1 MLIGMGPSSG
11 DPRSFYLNGIGA
23 PAMIAPM
30 ASARPRSVLAAAGAM
45 HFVHDGFSEILYVL
59 LPVWAAEF
67 RLSLWQVGL
76 IRSVYTGGMAAFQ
89 IPAGLL
95 SERFGER
102 RLLLLGTLATAGAF
116 VAVAAGASAFVPLLL
131 LLTLAGL
138 GSGVQHPLS
147 SSVVAKAY
155 EEGPRRAA
163 LGTYNFAGDIG
174 KVTSAAV
181 IGLVAAVAG
190 WRAAAAGYGVLG
202 ILAALVLV
210 AVLARLRAGS
220 APRRAAVAGGEAPAP
235 AGWGIRDLRG
245 FQVLSAI
252 GMIDNSTRSG
262 LLTFLPFVLVAKGM
276 SVAGV
281 GGALALV
288 FAGGAL
294 GKFVCGLVA
303 ERVGIIRTV
312 VLTEAATSVAIVAIL
327 AAPLSVAMLLLVPL
341 GIALNGTSSV
351 LYATVADLVTAERRS
366 RAYGLYYTLSIGASA
381 LGPTLYGVVGDA
393 VGAATTLSL
402 IAVVVLTTVPLCL
415 LLRSAVAA
423 PARG

>member
-1 MLIGMGPSSG
+1 
-11 DPRSFYLNGIGA
+11 
-23 PAMIAPM
+23 M
-30 ASARPRSVLAAAGAM
+30 ASVRPRSVLATAGAM
-45 HFVHDGFSEILYVL
+45 HFLHDGFSEILYVL

-67 RLSLWQVGL
+67 RLSLWQVGF
-76 IRSVYTGGMAAFQ
+76 IRSAYTGGMAAFQ

-95 SERFGER
+95 AERFGER
-102 RLLLLGTLATAGAF
+102 RLLMLGTLVTACAF
-116 VAVAAGASAFVPLLL
+116 IAVAAGASGFVPLLL

-147 SSVVAKAY
+147 SSVVAKAF
-155 EEGPRRAA
+155 EDGPRRAA

-174 KVTSAAV
+174 KVTSAAL
-181 IGLVAAVAG
+181 IGVVAAVAG
-190 WRAAAAGYGVLG
+190 WRVAAGGYGLVG
-202 ILAALVLV
+202 IVVAIALVM
-210 AVLARLRAGS
+210 VLAGLHAGS
-220 APRRAAVAGGEAPAP
+220 APGRVATAAAHGAAPR
-235 AGWGIRDLRG
+235 GWGIRDPRG
-245 FQVLSAI
+245 FQALSAI

-262 LLTFLPFVLVAKGM
+262 LLTFLPFVLIAKGM

-294 GKFVCGLVA
+294 GKFVCGVVA

-312 VLTEAATSVAIVAIL
+312 VLTEAATSVAIIAIL
-327 AAPLSVAMLLLVPL
+327 AAPLPVAMVLLVPL
-341 GIALNGTSSV
+341 GVALNGTSSV

-366 RAYGLYYTLSIGASA
+366 RAYGLYYTLTIAASA

-402 IAVVVLTTVPLCL
+402 IAVVVLTTIPLCL
-415 LLRSAVAA
+415 MLRTAVAA

>member
-1 MLIGMGPSSG
+1 M
-11 DPRSFYLNGIGA
+11 RT
-23 PAMIAPM
+23 
-30 ASARPRSVLAAAGAM
+30 ARPRAVLATAGAM

-76 IRSVYTGGMAAFQ
+76 IRTAYTGGMAAFQ

-95 SERFGER
+95 AERFGER
-102 RLLLLGTLATAGAF
+102 RLLMLGTLVTACAFIAVSTTAG
-116 VAVAAGASAFVPLLL
+116 SFVPLLL

-155 EEGPRRAA
+155 EDGPRRAA

-174 KVTSAAV
+174 KVSSAAL
-181 IGLVAAVAG
+181 IGLVAAFAG
-190 WRAAAAGYGVLG
+190 WRVAATGYGAVGIAAAV
-202 ILAALVLV
+202 VLV
-210 AVLARLRAGS
+210 IVLASLDAGS
-220 APRRAAVAGGEAPAP
+220 APERAGVARNDALP
-235 AGWGIRDLRG
+235 AGWGIRDPRG
-245 FQVLSAI
+245 FQALSAI

-262 LLTFLPFVLVAKGM
+262 LLTFLPFVLIAKGM

-288 FAGGAL
+288 FAGGAM
-294 GKFVCGLVA
+294 GKFVCGMVA

-312 VLTEAATSVAIVAIL
+312 VLTEAATSVAIIAIL
-327 AAPLSVAMLLLVPL
+327 AAPLPVAMLLLVPL
-341 GIALNGTSSV
+341 GVALNGTSSV

-366 RAYGLYYTLSIGASA
+366 RAYGLYYTLTIAASA
-381 LGPTLYGVVGDA
+381 VGPTLYGIVGDA
-393 VGAATTLSL
+393 VGPATTLSL
-402 IAVVVLTTVPLCL
+402 IAVVVLTTIPLCL
-415 LLRSAVAA
+415 LLRTAVAA

>member
-1 MLIGMGPSSG
+1 
-11 DPRSFYLNGIGA
+11 LNAAAA
-23 PAMIAPM
+23 PAMIAAM
-30 ASARPRSVLAAAGAM
+30 ASARPRSVLATAGAM

-59 LPVWAAEF
+59 LPVWAGEF
-67 RLSLWQVGL
+67 RLSLWQVGF
-76 IRSVYTGGMAAFQ
+76 IRSAYTGGMAAFQ

-95 SERFGER
+95 AERLGER
-102 RLLLLGTLATAGAF
+102 PLLMLGTLATAGAF
-116 VAVAAGASAFVPLLL
+116 IGVAAGASGFLPLLV

-155 EEGPRRAA
+155 EDGPRRAA

-181 IGLVAAVAG
+181 VGLVAGLAG
-190 WRAAAAGYGVLG
+190 WRVAASGYGVLG
-202 ILAALVLV
+202 IVAALLLMVVLT
-210 AVLARLRAGS
+210 RLRAGG
-220 APRRAAVAGGEAPAP
+220 APDRAPVADRVAAP
-235 AGWGIRDLRG
+235 AGWGIRDPRG
-245 FQVLSAI
+245 FQALSAI
-252 GMIDNSTRSG
+252 GMIDNATRSG

-288 FAGGAL
+288 FAGGAM
-294 GKFVCGLVA
+294 GKFVCGMVA

-312 VLTEAATSVAIVAIL
+312 VLTEAATSVAILAIL
-327 AAPLSVAMLLLVPL
+327 ASPLSLAMVLLVPL

-381 LGPTLYGVVGDA
+381 LGPTLYGLVGDA
-393 VGAATTLSL
+393 VGAAATLGL
-402 IAVVVLTTVPLCL
+402 IATVVLTTIPLCF
-415 LLRSAVAA
+415 LLRTAVAA

>member
-1 MLIGMGPSSG
+1 MP
-11 DPRSFYLNGIGA
+11 
-23 PAMIAPM
+23 
-30 ASARPRSVLAAAGAM
+30 SARPRSVLVTAGAM

-67 RLSLWQVGL
+67 RLSLWQVGF
-76 IRSVYTGGMAAFQ
+76 IRTAYTGGMAAFQ

-95 SERFGER
+95 AERFGER
-102 RLLLLGTLATAGAF
+102 RLLMLGTLVTACAF
-116 VAVAAGASAFVPLLL
+116 IVVAAAAGGFIPLLL

-155 EEGPRRAA
+155 EDGPRRAA

-174 KVTSAAV
+174 KVSSAAL
-181 IGLVAAVAG
+181 IGLVAALAG
-190 WRAAAAGYGVLG
+190 WRVAATGYGAVG
-202 ILAALVLV
+202 IAAALVLV
-210 AVLARLRAGS
+210 VVLASLDAGS
-220 APRRAAVAGGEAPAP
+220 APERRRVAENHGAAP
-235 AGWGIRDLRG
+235 AGWGIRDVRG
-245 FQVLSAI
+245 FQALSAI

-262 LLTFLPFVLVAKGM
+262 LLTFLPFVLVAKGL
-276 SVAGV
+276 SLAGI

-288 FAGGAL
+288 FAGGAM
-294 GKFVCGLVA
+294 GKFVCGVVA

-312 VLTEAATSVAIVAIL
+312 VLTEAATSVAIIAIL
-327 AAPLSVAMLLLVPL
+327 AAPLPVAMLLLVPL
-341 GIALNGTSSV
+341 GVALNGTSSV

-366 RAYGLYYTLSIGASA
+366 RAYGLYYTLTIAASA
-381 LGPTLYGVVGDA
+381 IGPTFYGFIGDA

-402 IAVVVLTTVPLCL
+402 IAVVVLTTIPLCL
-415 LLRSAVAA
+415 LLRTAVAA

>member
-1 MLIGMGPSSG
+1 
-11 DPRSFYLNGIGA
+11 
-23 PAMIAPM
+23 MITPM
-30 ASARPRSVLAAAGAM
+30 AAARPRSVLAAAGAM

-59 LPVWAAEF
+59 LPVWAGEF
-67 RLSLWQVGL
+67 RLSLWQVGF
-76 IRSVYTGGMAAFQ
+76 IRSAYTGGMAAFQ

-95 SERFGER
+95 AERLGER
-102 RLLLLGTLATAGAF
+102 PLLMLGTLATAGAF
-116 VAVAAGASAFVPLLL
+116 IGVAAGASGFLPLLV

-155 EEGPRRAA
+155 EDGPRRAA

-181 IGLVAAVAG
+181 VGLVAGLAG
-190 WRAAAAGYGVLG
+190 WRVAATGYGVLG
-202 ILAALVLV
+202 IVAALLLMLVLT
-210 AVLARLRAGS
+210 RLRAGG
-220 APRRAAVAGGEAPAP
+220 APRRAPAAERVSAP
-235 AGWGIRDLRG
+235 AGWGIRDPRG
-245 FQVLSAI
+245 FQALSAI
-252 GMIDNSTRSG
+252 GMIDNATRSG

-288 FAGGAL
+288 FAGGAM
-294 GKFVCGLVA
+294 GKFVCGMVA

-312 VLTEAATSVAIVAIL
+312 VLTEAATSVAILAIL
-327 AAPLSVAMLLLVPL
+327 ASPLSLAMVLLVPL

-381 LGPTLYGVVGDA
+381 LGPTLYGLVGDA
-393 VGAATTLSL
+393 VGAAATLGL
-402 IAVVVLTTVPLCL
+402 IATVVLTTIPLCF
-415 LLRSAVAA
+415 LLRTAVAA

>member
-1 MLIGMGPSSG
+1 
-11 DPRSFYLNGIGA
+11 
-23 PAMIAPM
+23 M
-30 ASARPRSVLAAAGAM
+30 ASTRPRAVLGAAAVL

-59 LPVWAAEF
+59 LPVWAADF
-67 RLSLWQVGL
+67 RLGLWQVGF
-76 IRSVYTGGMAAFQ
+76 IRSTYTGGMSAFQ

-95 SERFGER
+95 AERLGER
-102 RLLLLGTLATAGAF
+102 RLLMLGTLLTACAF
-116 VAVAAGASAFVPLLL
+116 IAVAVFADGFVLLL
-131 LLTLAGL
+131 LILALAGI

-147 SSVVAKAY
+147 SSVVSKAY
-155 EEGPRRAA
+155 EDGPRRTA

-181 IGLVAAVAG
+181 VGLVAAVAG
-190 WRAAAAGYGVLG
+190 WRAAAIGYGVVG
-202 ILAALVLV
+202 IVAAVALVI
-210 AVLARLRAGS
+210 VLSILRAGGAPERTASTRPS
-220 APRRAAVAGGEAPAP
+220 AALSL
-235 AGWGIRDLRG
+235 GWGIRDSRG
-245 FQVLSAI
+245 FRALSAI
-252 GMIDNSTRSG
+252 GMIDNATRSG
-262 LLTFLPFVLVAKGM
+262 LLTFLPFVLVSKGL

-294 GKFVCGLVA
+294 GKFVCGFAA

-312 VLTEAATSVAIVAIL
+312 VLTEAATALAIIVVL
-327 AAPLSVAMLLLVPL
+327 ASPLSVAMVLLIPL

-381 LGPTLYGVVGDA
+381 LGPTLYGFVGDA
-393 VGAATTLSL
+393 VGAPVTLSL
-402 IAVVVLTTVPLCL
+402 VALVVLTTIPLSL
-415 LLRSAVAA
+415 VLRPAIAA

>member
-1 MLIGMGPSSG
+1 MP
-11 DPRSFYLNGIGA
+11 
-23 PAMIAPM
+23 
-30 ASARPRSVLAAAGAM
+30 SARPRSVLATAGAM

-67 RLSLWQVGL
+67 RLSLWQVGF
-76 IRSVYTGGMAAFQ
+76 IRTAYTGGMAAFQ

-95 SERFGER
+95 AERFGER
-102 RLLLLGTLATAGAF
+102 RLLMLGTLVTACAFIAVAGA
-116 VAVAAGASAFVPLLL
+116 AGGFVPLLL

-155 EEGPRRAA
+155 EDGPRRAA

-174 KVTSAAV
+174 KVSSAAL
-181 IGLVAAVAG
+181 IGLVAAFAG
-190 WRAAAAGYGVLG
+190 WRVAATGYGAVG
-202 ILAALVLV
+202 IVAALVLV
-210 AVLARLRAGS
+210 VVLASLDAGS
-220 APRRAAVAGGEAPAP
+220 APERARVTESDRPAP
-235 AGWGIRDLRG
+235 AGWGIRDARG
-245 FQVLSAI
+245 FQALSAI

-262 LLTFLPFVLVAKGM
+262 LLTFLPFVLVAKGL

-288 FAGGAL
+288 FAGGAM
-294 GKFVCGLVA
+294 GKFVCGVVA
-303 ERVGIIRTV
+303 ERVGIVRTV
-312 VLTEAATSVAIVAIL
+312 VLTEAATSVAIIAIL
-327 AAPLSVAMLLLVPL
+327 AAPLPVAMLLLVPL
-341 GIALNGTSSV
+341 GVALNGTSSV

-366 RAYGLYYTLSIGASA
+366 RAYGLYYTLTIAASA
-381 LGPTLYGVVGDA
+381 IGPTVYGLVGDA

-402 IAVVVLTTVPLCL
+402 IAVVVLTTIPLCL
-415 LLRSAVAA
+415 LLRPAVAA

>member
-1 MLIGMGPSSG
+1 
-11 DPRSFYLNGIGA
+11 
-23 PAMIAPM
+23 M
-30 ASARPRSVLAAAGAM
+30 ASARPRSVLATAGAM
-45 HFVHDGFSEILYVL
+45 HFLHDGFSEILYVL

-67 RLSLWQVGL
+67 RLSLWQVGF
-76 IRSVYTGGMAAFQ
+76 IRSAYTGGMAAFQ

-95 SERFGER
+95 AERFGER
-102 RLLLLGTLATAGAF
+102 RLLLLGTLATACAF
-116 VAVAAGASAFVPLLL
+116 IAVAAGASGFVPLLL

-147 SSVVAKAY
+147 SSVVAKAF
-155 EEGPRRAA
+155 EDGPRRAA

-174 KVTSAAV
+174 KVTSAAL

-190 WRAAAAGYGVLG
+190 WRVAAGGYGLVG
-202 ILAALVLV
+202 IVVAIALVIL
-210 AVLARLRAGS
+210 LAGLRAGS
-220 APRRAAVAGGEAPAP
+220 APGPVATAGVRAAAPR
-235 AGWGIRDLRG
+235 GWGIRDPRG
-245 FQVLSAI
+245 FQALSAI

-262 LLTFLPFVLVAKGM
+262 LLTFLPFVLIAKGM

-294 GKFVCGLVA
+294 GKFVCGVVA

-312 VLTEAATSVAIVAIL
+312 VLTEAATSVAIIAIL
-327 AAPLSVAMLLLVPL
+327 AAPLPVAMVLLVPL
-341 GIALNGTSSV
+341 GVALNGTSSV

-366 RAYGLYYTLSIGASA
+366 RAYGLYYTLTIAASA
-381 LGPTLYGVVGDA
+381 LGPTLYGVIGDA

-402 IAVVVLTTVPLCL
+402 IAVVVLTTIPLCL
-415 LLRSAVAA
+415 MLRTAVAA

>member
-1 MLIGMGPSSG
+1 
-11 DPRSFYLNGIGA
+11 
-23 PAMIAPM
+23 M
-30 ASARPRSVLAAAGAM
+30 ASGRPRSVLATAGAM

-67 RLSLWQVGL
+67 RLSLWQVGF
-76 IRSVYTGGMAAFQ
+76 IRTAYTGGMAAFQ
-89 IPAGLL
+89 LPAGLL
-95 SERFGER
+95 AERFGER
-102 RLLLLGTLATAGAF
+102 RLLMLGTLVTASGF
-116 VAVAAGASAFVPLLL
+116 IAVAAGASSFIALLFV
-131 LLTLAGL
+131 LTLAGL

-181 IGLVAAVAG
+181 VGLVAALAG
-190 WRAAAAGYGVLG
+190 WRVAATGYGVLG
-202 ILAALVLV
+202 IAAAVVLV
-210 AVLARLRAGS
+210 VVLASLDAGS
-220 APRRAAVAGGEAPAP
+220 APAVSPAP
-235 AGWGIRDLRG
+235 TTTVTAPSGWGIRDPRG
-245 FQVLSAI
+245 FQALSAI

-262 LLTFLPFVLVAKGM
+262 LLTFLPFVLIAKGM

-294 GKFVCGLVA
+294 GKFVCGFAA

-312 VLTEAATSVAIVAIL
+312 VLTEAATSLAIIAIL
-327 AAPLSVAMLLLVPL
+327 AAPLPVAMLLLVPL
-341 GIALNGTSSV
+341 GVALNGTSSV

-366 RAYGLYYTLSIGASA
+366 RGYGLYYTLTIAASA
-381 LGPTLYGVVGDA
+381 VGPTIYGFVGDA
-393 VGAATTLSL
+393 VGAPATLSL
-402 IAVVVLTTVPLCL
+402 IAVVVHTTIPLCL
-415 LLRSAVAA
+415 VLRPAVAA

>member
-1 MLIGMGPSSG
+1 M
-11 DPRSFYLNGIGA
+11 RT
-23 PAMIAPM
+23 
-30 ASARPRSVLAAAGAM
+30 ARPRAVLATAGAM

-67 RLSLWQVGL
+67 RLSLWQVGF
-76 IRSVYTGGMAAFQ
+76 IRTAYTGGMAAFQ

-95 SERFGER
+95 AERFGER
-102 RLLLLGTLATAGAF
+102 RLLMLGTLVTACAF
-116 VAVAAGASAFVPLLL
+116 IAVATSAASFVPLLL

-155 EEGPRRAA
+155 EDGPRRAA

-174 KVTSAAV
+174 KVSSAAL
-181 IGLVAAVAG
+181 IGLVAAFAG
-190 WRAAAAGYGVLG
+190 WRVAATGYGAVGVAAAV
-202 ILAALVLV
+202 VLV
-210 AVLARLRAGS
+210 IVLAGLDAGS
-220 APRRAAVAGGEAPAP
+220 APERARVATSDAQPT
-235 AGWGIRDLRG
+235 GWGIRDPRG

-262 LLTFLPFVLVAKGM
+262 LLTFLPFVLISKGM

-288 FAGGAL
+288 FAGGAM
-294 GKFVCGLVA
+294 GKFVCGIVA

-312 VLTEAATSVAIVAIL
+312 VLTEAATSVAIIAIL
-327 AAPLSVAMLLLVPL
+327 AAPLPVAMLLLVPL
-341 GIALNGTSSV
+341 GVALNGTSSV

-366 RAYGLYYTLSIGASA
+366 RAYGLYYTLTIAASA
-381 LGPTLYGVVGDA
+381 VGPTLYGVIGDA
-393 VGAATTLSL
+393 VGAAATLSL
-402 IAVVVLTTVPLCL
+402 IAVIVLTTIPLCL
-415 LLRSAVAA
+415 LLRTAVAA
-423 PARG
+423 PARS

>member
-1 MLIGMGPSSG
+1 
-11 DPRSFYLNGIGA
+11 
-23 PAMIAPM
+23 M
-30 ASARPRSVLAAAGAM
+30 ASARPRSVLATAGAI

-59 LPVWAAEF
+59 LPVWAGEF

-76 IRSVYTGGMAAFQ
+76 IRSAYTGGMAAFQ

-95 SERFGER
+95 AERLGER
-102 RLLLLGTLATAGAF
+102 PLLMLGTLATAGAF
-116 VAVAAGASAFVPLLL
+116 IGVAAGASGFLPLLV

-155 EEGPRRAA
+155 EDGPRRAA

-181 IGLVAAVAG
+181 VGLVAGLAG
-190 WRAAAAGYGVLG
+190 WRVAATGYGVLG
-202 ILAALVLV
+202 IVAALLLMLVLT
-210 AVLARLRAGS
+210 RLRAGG
-220 APRRAAVAGGEAPAP
+220 APRRAPAAERVAAP
-235 AGWGIRDLRG
+235 AGWGIRDPRG
-245 FQVLSAI
+245 FQALSAI
-252 GMIDNSTRSG
+252 GMIDNATRSG

-288 FAGGAL
+288 FAGGAM
-294 GKFVCGLVA
+294 GKFVCGMVA
-303 ERVGIIRTV
+303 ERVGIIHTV
-312 VLTEAATSVAIVAIL
+312 VLTEAATSVAILAIL
-327 AAPLSVAMLLLVPL
+327 ASPLSLAMVLLVPL

-381 LGPTLYGVVGDA
+381 LGPTLYGLVGDA
-393 VGAATTLSL
+393 VGAAATLGL
-402 IAVVVLTTVPLCL
+402 IATVVLTTIPLCF
-415 LLRSAVAA
+415 LLRTAVAA

>member
-1 MLIGMGPSSG
+1 
-11 DPRSFYLNGIGA
+11 LNGAAA

-30 ASARPRSVLAAAGAM
+30 ASARPRSVLASAGAI

-59 LPVWAAEF
+59 LPVWAGEF
-67 RLSLWQVGL
+67 RLSLWQVGF
-76 IRSVYTGGMAAFQ
+76 IRSAYTGGMAAFQ

-95 SERFGER
+95 AERLGER
-102 RLLLLGTLATAGAF
+102 PLLMLGTLATAGAF
-116 VAVAAGASAFVPLLL
+116 VGVAAGASGFVPLLV

-155 EEGPRRAA
+155 EDGPRRAA

-181 IGLVAAVAG
+181 VGLVAGLAG
-190 WRAAAAGYGVLG
+190 WRVAASGYGVLG
-202 ILAALVLV
+202 IVAALLLMVVLT
-210 AVLARLRAGS
+210 RLRAGG
-220 APRRAAVAGGEAPAP
+220 APDRAPAAERVAAP
-235 AGWGIRDLRG
+235 AGWGIRDPRG
-245 FQVLSAI
+245 FQALSAI
-252 GMIDNSTRSG
+252 GMIDNATRSG

-288 FAGGAL
+288 FAGGAM
-294 GKFVCGLVA
+294 GKFVCGMVA

-312 VLTEAATSVAIVAIL
+312 VLTEAATSVAILAIL
-327 AAPLSVAMLLLVPL
+327 ASPLSLAMVLLVPL

-381 LGPTLYGVVGDA
+381 LGPTLYGLVGDA
-393 VGAATTLSL
+393 VGAAATLGL
-402 IAVVVLTTVPLCL
+402 IATVVLTTIPLCF
-415 LLRSAVAA
+415 LLRTAVAA

>member
-1 MLIGMGPSSG
+1 
-11 DPRSFYLNGIGA
+11 LNAAAA
-23 PAMIAPM
+23 PAMIAAM
-30 ASARPRSVLAAAGAM
+30 ASARPRSVLATAGAM

-59 LPVWAAEF
+59 LPVWAGEF
-67 RLSLWQVGL
+67 RLSLWQVGF
-76 IRSVYTGGMAAFQ
+76 IRSAYTGGMAAFQ

-95 SERFGER
+95 AERLGER
-102 RLLLLGTLATAGAF
+102 PLLMLGTLATAGAF
-116 VAVAAGASAFVPLLL
+116 IGVAAGASGFLPLLV

-155 EEGPRRAA
+155 EDGPRRAA

-181 IGLVAAVAG
+181 VGLVAGLAG
-190 WRAAAAGYGVLG
+190 WRVAASGYGVLG
-202 ILAALVLV
+202 IVAALLLMVVLT
-210 AVLARLRAGS
+210 RLRAGG
-220 APRRAAVAGGEAPAP
+220 APDRAPVADRVAAP
-235 AGWGIRDLRG
+235 AGWGIRDPRG
-245 FQVLSAI
+245 FQALSAI
-252 GMIDNSTRSG
+252 GMIDNATRSG

-288 FAGGAL
+288 FAGGAM
-294 GKFVCGLVA
+294 GKFVCGMVA

-327 AAPLSVAMLLLVPL
+327 ASPLSLAMVLLVPL

-381 LGPTLYGVVGDA
+381 LGPTLYGLVGDA
-393 VGAATTLSL
+393 VGAAATLGL
-402 IAVVVLTTVPLCL
+402 IATVVLTTIPLCF
-415 LLRSAVAA
+415 LLRTAVAA

>member
-1 MLIGMGPSSG
+1 
-11 DPRSFYLNGIGA
+11 
-23 PAMIAPM
+23 M
-30 ASARPRSVLAAAGAM
+30 ASSRPRSVLATAGAM

-67 RLSLWQVGL
+67 RLSLGQVGF
-76 IRSVYTGGMAAFQ
+76 IRTAYTGGMAAFQ

-95 SERFGER
+95 AERFGER
-102 RLLLLGTLATAGAF
+102 RLLMLGTLVTACAF
-116 VAVAAGASAFVPLLL
+116 IGVAAGATDFVPLLL

-155 EEGPRRAA
+155 EDGPRRAA

-174 KVTSAAV
+174 KVTSAAL
-181 IGLVAAVAG
+181 IGLVAAYAG
-190 WRAAAAGYGVLG
+190 WRVAATGYGIVG
-202 ILAALVLV
+202 IV
-210 AVLARLRAGS
+210 
-220 APRRAAVAGGEAPAP
+220 AAVALVVMLASLHAGGAPDRAP
-235 AGWGIRDLRG
+235 LAAERLTPLRGWGIRDPRG
-245 FQVLSAI
+245 FQALSAI

-262 LLTFLPFVLVAKGM
+262 LLTFLPFVLIAKGM

-288 FAGGAL
+288 FAGGAM
-294 GKFVCGLVA
+294 GKFVCGLAA
-303 ERVGIIRTV
+303 ERMGIIRTV
-312 VLTEAATSVAIVAIL
+312 VVTEAATSVAIIAIL
-327 AAPLSVAMLLLVPL
+327 ASPLPVAMLLLVPL
-341 GIALNGTSSV
+341 GVALNGTSSV

-366 RAYGLYYTLSIGASA
+366 RGYGLYYTLTIAASA
-381 LGPTLYGVVGDA
+381 VGPTLYGFIGDA

-402 IAVVVLTTVPLCL
+402 IAVVVLTTIPLCL
-415 LLRSAVAA
+415 LLRPAVAA